1 MKSPNTLPGIAAPV
15 DFRESEQAALLRKT
29 VREFAEREI
38 APVAREFDA
47 SGEFPVKSVAQ
58 MGELGLLG
66 MVAPQ
71 EYGGTGASALEL
83 CVAVEEVAR
92 VDGGHALIMA
102 AHNSLCTGNILIAG
116 TEEQK
121 RRYVPDL
128 AAGKKMGA
136 WGLTEPSVG
145 SDAAGMKTAAER
157 DAKGWVL
164 NGAKNLITNAPVA
177 GTFVITAKTD
187 PEKGSH
193 GVSAFI
199 VEKGTPG
206 LHIGKIEDKL
216 GMRASATSQV
226 LLEDCRVPGENLLGE
241 EGEGYVNALKTLD
254 GGRLGIGALGVGL
267 AQGAYEESVKYAK
280 ERQQF
285 GHPIADFQAVQWKLA
300 DMAVKIDAARM
311 LVYRAAWLKDQG
323 RPYKKEAAMGKLY
336 ASEAAMWVTT
346 QAVQVHGGYGYIK
359 DYPVERM
366 FRDAKLCEIGEGTSE
381 IQRLVIARELLGA

>member
-1 MKSPNTLPGIAAPV
+1 MDLV
-15 DFRESEQAALLRKT
+15 RKT

-38 APVAREFDA
+38 APVAREYDA
-47 SGEFPVKSVAQ
+47 KGEFPAKTVVQ

-66 MVAPQ
+66 MIAPA

-83 CVAVEEVAR
+83 AVAVEEVAR
-92 VDGGHALIMA
+92 VDGAHALIMA

-121 RRYVPDL
+121 KRFIPDL
-128 AAGKKMGA
+128 AAGRKIGA

-145 SDAAGMKTAAER
+145 SDAAGMKTTAKR
-157 DAKGWVL
+157 DGSHYVL
-164 NGAKNLITNAPVA
+164 DGAKNFCTNAPVA

-187 PEKGSH
+187 PAKGSR

-199 VEKGTPG
+199 LEKGTTG
-206 LHIGKIEDKL
+206 LHVGKMEDKL

-226 LLEDCRVPGENLLGE
+226 ILDECRVPAENLLGR
-241 EGEGYVNALKTLD
+241 EGEGYVNALETLD
-254 GGRLGIGALGVGL
+254 GGRIGIGALGVGI
-267 AQGAYEESVKYAK
+267 AQGAFDESVKYAK
-280 ERQQF
+280 QRTQF
-285 GHPIADFQAVQWKLA
+285 GEPIANFQAIQWKLA
-300 DMAVKIDAARM
+300 DMAVKIEAARM
-311 LVYRAAWLKDQG
+311 LVHRAAWLKDRG
-323 RPYKKEAAMGKLY
+323 EPFKKEASMGKLY

-381 IQRLVIARELLGA
+381 IQRLVIARELLGKS